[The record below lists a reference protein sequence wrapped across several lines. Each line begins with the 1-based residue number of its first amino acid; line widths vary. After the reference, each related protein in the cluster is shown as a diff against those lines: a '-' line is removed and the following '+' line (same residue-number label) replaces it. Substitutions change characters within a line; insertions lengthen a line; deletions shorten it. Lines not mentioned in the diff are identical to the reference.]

1 MSDLSIKQRVLQTIE
16 KLPENVDIESMM
28 YELYVLE
35 NIQKG
40 QKDIQNH
47 QIITVDQLLHDIE
60 SW

>member
-1 MSDLSIKQRVLQTIE
+1 MSDLSIKQRVLLTIE

-40 QKDIQNH
+40 QNDIQNH
-47 QIITVDQLLHDIE
+47 QIITVDQLLQDIE

>member
-1 MSDLSIKQRVLQTIE
+1 MSDLSIKQRVLQAIE
-16 KLPENVDIESMM
+16 KLPENVDIESMT

-40 QKDIQNH
+40 QNDIQNY
-47 QIITVDQLLHDIE
+47 QIITIDQLLHDIE